1 MFPLEERVNSSTA
14 LGRHCEL
21 GLPYISWESETRKIR
36 EQNKWVCFM
45 CRYWL
50 ANLAMPEKKKQ
61 TLSCITRHLRDSW
74 KLFYKEYSSS
84 ALYDRIVNRGKIA
97 LACKHW
103 KMNGFAKIDSKT
115 PVFCILIARFGMCL
129 TKLAALCEKRAKW
142 LVTALEKAEKTERR
156 KIHRAAI
163 WTHCA

>member
-1 MFPLEERVNSSTA
+1 MFPLEERVNSSAA

-21 GLPYISWESETRKIR
+21 GLPYISWVKRWR
-36 EQNKWVCFM
+36 EENRINEYVLRADTGLQIWQCQ
-45 CRYWL
+45 R
-50 ANLAMPEKKKQ
+50 KKKQ

-84 ALYDRIVNRGKIA
+84 ALYDRIVNQGKTA

-103 KMNGFAKIDSKT
+103 KMNVFAKIDSKT
-115 PVFCILIARFGMCL
+115 PVFCILIARFGMRL